1 VRHKHFNFEVYFLS
15 ILWFLPSLLLAAA
28 PPLQDINAKAY
39 YLVDM
44 KSGAVLAQKNAR
56 MPIEPA
62 SLTKLMTEYGI
73 LKDIAAGKFSL
84 DTVVKPSEKA
94 WRQEGSRMFIE
105 PNKAVTVKEL
115 LYGVIV
121 QSGNDACVALA
132 ELAAGTEEIF
142 AMRMNE
148 EAKKLGMK
156 NSFFV
161 NATGLPDPK
170 ERTTV
175 EDLAILTK
183 ALIRDFPEH
192 YKIHGLKEY
201 TYNGIRQMNRNLLL
215 WRDPSVDGVKTGHTQ
230 SAGYNLIASAQKG
243 DMRLIAV
250 VIGTDS
256 EKARASETAKL
267 LNYGFAFFRTYKV
280 FSSHSPLKE
289 VPVRRGKQSTI
300 KIGPQDDVYLTV
312 PKGEYE
318 KVKATI
324 GIMQPLLAPIFA
336 NQVVGHIR
344 FNLDG
349 KTIAKAPLIT
359 LENVAEAGFWG
370 KLLEKLENLF

>member
-62 SLTKLMTEYGI
+62 SLTKLMTEYVI

-230 SAGYNLIASAQKG
+230 SAGYNLIASAQKAICALSLSSLAQIRKKPG
-243 DMRLIAV
+243 P
-250 VIGTDS
+250 
-256 EKARASETAKL
+256 ARPP
-267 LNYGFAFFRTYKV
+267 NC
-280 FSSHSPLKE
+280 
-289 VPVRRGKQSTI
+289 
-300 KIGPQDDVYLTV
+300 
-312 PKGEYE
+312 
-318 KVKATI
+318 
-324 GIMQPLLAPIFA
+324 
-336 NQVVGHIR
+336 
-344 FNLDG
+344 
-349 KTIAKAPLIT
+349 
-359 LENVAEAGFWG
+359 
-370 KLLEKLENLF
+370 